1 MPISLSGVIGLSRRV
16 VSVEL
21 SGELEVDVVASQIG
35 GKNVVAKGQVI
46 FTPKEAGM
54 SVDTCDLGFCK
65 LGITVAWSLLAPME
79 LDRSV

>member
-1 MPISLSGVIGLSRRV
+1 MPISLFGVIGLSRQV

-21 SGELEVDVVASQIG
+21 SGELKVDVVASQIAG
-35 GKNVVAKGQVI
+35 ENIVANGQVV

-65 LGITVAWSLLAPME
+65 LGITVAWSLLAPLE
-79 LDRSV
+79 FDRSV